1 MTDQYRLTVLS
12 KQHQISFPVTRLA
25 PLMDIGRAP
34 IDSHTSLDAI
44 YQAAAFASTQH
55 LIQKVLHFVCEFRE
69 SSAFLNP
76 GFRLASAIADLAGMT
91 PILVKNYLRKHQRR
105 LRAIT
110 FATFIVVTNADAHA
124 EKIRTAIPQANLN

>member
-44 YQAAAFASTQH
+44 YQAAAFASTPTALAFGTRQVVSPA
-55 LIQKVLHFVCEFRE
+55 IVLGATDLRIDKPIDRF
-69 SSAFLNP
+69 
-76 GFRLASAIADLAGMT
+76 IADA
-91 PILVKNYLRKHQRR
+91 ILRIVCPAWLY
-105 LRAIT
+105 RAIVQRCSNESCSY
-110 FATFIVVTNADAHA
+110 FCPIATPYTKGVAL
-124 EKIRTAIPQANLN
+124 RL